1 MQFWQIKAW
10 ANAHRFLIV
19 AALTFFVLLVL
30 WLFGI
35 NVINKVSNWFYDRGT
50 QEAHEQIDKAKSE
63 AAAAKAV
70 AEEALKELAKE
81 KERYEVEKKK
91 REVAEQILADKTIT
105 TNEKLRRYEEAMAG
119 APVISPPASV
129 DELCARAR
137 AANINCE

>member
-1 MQFWQIKAW
+1 MIQLWIKNFASE
-10 ANAHRFLIV
+10 HKTLIV
-19 AALTFFVLLVL
+19 IALVFFVCLVL
-30 WLFGI
+30 WMFGI
-35 NVINKVSNWFYDRGT
+35 NVVNKVSNWFYDRGT
-50 QEAHEQIDKAKSE
+50 QEAHRQIDKAKGE

-105 TNEKLRRYEEAMAG
+105 TNEKLRRYEEAMQG
-119 APVISPPASV
+119 APIISPPASV

-137 AANINCE
+137 AAGVACE